1 MSKSTVR
8 LDEDD
13 KESDDE
19 LPVEKQSFKPPQ
31 PSEKSDAD
39 LDREELERV
48 RQKFNAKKLAKT
60 DKKKA
65 PVLDADDDDD
75 EDQQKDA
82 SAPRSFVSTVVS
94 C

>member
-13 KESDDE
+13 QESDEE
-19 LPVEKQSFKPPQ
+19 LPIEKQTVKPE
-31 PSEKSDAD
+31 EKSDAD

-48 RQKFNAKKLAKT
+48 RQKFQAKKLAKT

-65 PVLDADDDDD
+65 PALDVDDDD
-75 EDQQKDA
+75 QGKDP
-82 SAPRSFVSTVVS
+82 SAPKSSVSS
-94 C
+94 LPPH

>member
-13 KESDDE
+13 QESDEE
-19 LPVEKQSFKPPQ
+19 LPIEKQTIEPE
-31 PSEKSDAD
+31 EKSDAD

-48 RQKFNAKKLAKT
+48 RQKFQAKKLAKN

-65 PVLDADDDDD
+65 LALDVDD
-75 EDQQKDA
+75 EDDEQGKDP
-82 SAPRSFVSTVVS
+82 SAPKSFVSTLS
-94 C
+94 LH